1 VPRRIDPP
9 RAMGRNQT
17 DGTPTPQ
24 PPKLP
29 ILNWPIVLQKSF
41 CSTGLKFCGPCARR
55 SNNNVGATPPRAKL
69 TGDSGNAFEAALIC
83 DLRSFRTLAE
93 NQPLCLL
100 GLLQHYRHFSDLT
113 GWSDDARSR
122 GDTVA
127 LHDVARMERQ
137 QGRRAGLEGH
147 MRNIVDEAGE
157 IIAKATDDHTLI
169 GGHHRLAVA
178 ASLGQKLF
186 WKNTG
191 EPVKLDPFFKGSS
204 HRDTA

>member
-1 VPRRIDPP
+1 MIQINAAAMARWADGSSCTLDQQIRDDGVASFAVDHALQVFSGIQLSVPAFMMSPEWSVNKAGALDWRR
-9 RAMGRNQT
+9 
-17 DGTPTPQ
+17 
-24 PPKLP
+24 
-29 ILNWPIVLQKSF
+29 
-41 CSTGLKFCGPCARR
+41 
-55 SNNNVGATPPRAKL
+55 
-69 TGDSGNAFEAALIC
+69 
-83 DLRSFRTLAE
+83 
-93 NQPLCLL
+93 
-100 GLLQHYRHFSDLT
+100 
-113 GWSDDARSR
+113 
-122 GDTVA
+122 
-127 LHDVARMERQ
+127 
-137 QGRRAGLEGH
+137 H